1 MPSQLTAKY
10 IQTPLGEVIAVFS
23 KNGLQLLDYTDKPM
37 LEKELNALKS
47 DLIFTE
53 NCLTSLL
60 ENELDQ
66 YFNKQLT
73 QFSVPLDSIG
83 TPFQQKVWQLLLQIP
98 YGKTIS
104 YKEQSERYSDPKAI
118 RAIASAN
125 GKNKISILIPCHRVI
140 GNNGKLTGY
149 AGGIWRKKA
158 LLELEQS
165 NLQKQLKLF

>member
-1 MPSQLTAKY
+1 MPNRLIAKY
-10 IQTPLGEVIAVFS
+10 IQTPLGEIIAVFS
-23 KNGLQLLDYTDKPM
+23 ENGLQLLEYTDKTT
-37 LEKELNALKS
+37 LEKELNALKT

-53 NCLTSLL
+53 NRFTSLL

-66 YFNKQLT
+66 YFNKQLM

-104 YKEQSERYSDPKAI
+104 YKEQSEKYGDPKAI

-125 GKNKISILIPCHRVI
+125 GRNKISILIPCHRVI
-140 GNNGKLTGY
+140 GNNGNLTGY
-149 AGGIWRKKA
+149 TGGIWRKKA
-158 LLELEQS
+158 LLELEQ
-165 NLQKQLKLF
+165 NNFQKQLKLF